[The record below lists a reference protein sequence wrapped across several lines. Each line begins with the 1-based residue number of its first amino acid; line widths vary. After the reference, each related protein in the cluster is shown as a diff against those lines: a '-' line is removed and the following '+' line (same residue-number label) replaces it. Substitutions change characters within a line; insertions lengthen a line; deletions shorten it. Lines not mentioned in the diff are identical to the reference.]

1 MKIAILGTAWPY
13 RGGIADFN
21 NRLAQEFISEGHEVI
36 IYTFT
41 LQYPSFLFP
50 GKTQYSPD
58 PKPDGLNIT
67 RSLSS
72 VNPFSWGRTA
82 RMLHKEKPDLLIVPF
97 WMPLWDHLPDMWH
110 ADCANREQS
119 ASPYSI
125 TLFRMSTNRAT
136 GFCPVTS

>member
-21 NRLAQEFISEGHEVI
+21 NRLAQEFIKEGDEVI

-58 PKPDGLNIT
+58 PQPAGLDIT
-67 RSLSS
+67 RRLNS
-72 VNPFSWGRTA
+72 VNPFNWLKVGREI
-82 RMLHKEKPDLLIVPF
+82 RREKPDLLIVPF
-97 WMPLWDHLPDMWH
+97 WMPFMGNPAQPHPSRAQARRQDSFPIFHQVRGFMRSPVRV
-110 ADCANREQS
+110 CA
-119 ASPYSI
+119 
-125 TLFRMSTNRAT
+125 
-136 GFCPVTS
+136 